1 MSTFK
6 IIKKGANNFWHWF
19 NNDAKKVAISDFEVV
34 LDEVSQTFVIV
45 YKNGANVPNQSV
57 NVLNIEVIDETDT
70 SAIETFTNVVDLRSR
85 LVQLGY
91 TPYLS
96 GIGILSVVAGTNV
109 SIDNTDP
116 ANPIISASSGDLQNV
131 TDIGNT
137 TTNPILI
144 PELQLYDTAT
154 DAYAKISYL
163 DGQFDFRDINGRI
176 IKVIEKDGLEQT
188 ININDFYLT
197 KEISSLTANR
207 QRIEPNKDGT
217 YAMLDDILPSAWK
230 EPAELLLLNAD
241 VVQGGGLPQISG
253 LIIQG
258 HTLVQGSRVVVTEYN
273 IPAFN
278 GIYRVGSGPII
289 GTGNYLLVRTNDANS
304 TTELNNAVIGI
315 TNGTFSGKTYRQT
328 TANPVINTTT
338 INFVEFA
345 PTITIDATPTDGSSN
360 AVSSNGVFD
369 ALATK
374 VDKVTG
380 SRLITSAEST
390 LLGNTSGT
398 NSGDNATNT
407 TSNAYADAKVTD
419 AIVNGVTTIAPSQ
432 NAVFDA
438 LDLKQNNLTETNFGT
453 FSNSLTDKN
462 TLIDADQVVSV
473 DSADSNKAKKTSWL
487 NVWNNFIK
495 SKTDNLYATIANLAL
510 KLNIASPSYT
520 GLMTGVG
527 TTQTGNSAIGVVD
540 LSQTWNTTGIPTAIR
555 LNVTDTASATNTSML
570 MDLRVGNVSRFT
582 INKNGRI
589 SFGAFGSTPSIYAD
603 NNGILFTNFAANNQT
618 GYSFGNG
625 QGTIVSTFG
634 TTNGVRIGAAGN
646 VGFSVSSGTAIYN
659 SLFINEVI
667 NQTGTANGITR
678 GLFINPTL
686 TSAADFRAIEVTAGS
701 IVLPYATA
709 SSTYAIR
716 NQDYL
721 VNFTT
726 GTFTATLPTAVG
738 CAGKEYRL
746 KNSGTGVITISTTS
760 SQTIDGATTYSLAS
774 QWKYVSVVSTGSNW
788 IVIANN

>member
-109 SIDNTDP
+109 TIDNTDP
-116 ANPIISASSGDLQNV
+116 ANPIISATSGDLQNV

-137 TTNPILI
+137 TTNAILI
-144 PELQLYDTAT
+144 PELQLYDSAT
-154 DAYAKISYL
+154 DAYAKISYS

-207 QRIEPNKDGT
+207 QRTEPDKNGT

-253 LIIQG
+253 LTIQG

-304 TTELNNAVIGI
+304 NTELNNAVIGI
-315 TNGTFSGKTYRQT
+315 TNGTFGGKTYRQT

-369 ALATK
+369 ALALKQDNLGYIPLPTNAGTA
-374 VDKVTG
+374 TG
-380 SRLITSAEST
+380 AT
-390 LLGNTSGT
+390 LSF
-398 NSGDNATNT
+398 
-407 TSNAYADAKVTD
+407 VTD
-419 AIVNGVTTIAPSQ
+419 RIY
-432 NAVFDA
+432 
-438 LDLKQNNLTETNFGT
+438 GT
-453 FSNSLTDKN
+453 
-462 TLIDADQVVSV
+462 
-473 DSADSNKAKKTSWL
+473 
-487 NVWNNFIK
+487 
-495 SKTDNLYATIANLAL
+495 
-510 KLNIASPSYT
+510 IASP
-520 GLMTGVG
+520 V
-527 TTQTGNSAIGVVD
+527 TGNITADVTGAQLGV
-540 LSQTWNTTGIPTAIR
+540 
-555 LNVTDTASATNTSML
+555 TNIIIH
-570 MDLRVGNVSRFT
+570 N
-582 INKNGRI
+582 
-589 SFGAFGSTPSIYAD
+589 
-603 NNGILFTNFAANNQT
+603 
-618 GYSFGNG
+618 
-625 QGTIVSTFG
+625 
-634 TTNGVRIGAAGN
+634 
-646 VGFSVSSGTAIYN
+646 SGTAPTFSSEYKKLSGSGNYILSVVNYIYCT
-659 SLFINEVI
+659 FITSTEIIYSI
-667 NQTGTANGITR
+667 NQRT
-678 GLFINPTL
+678 
-686 TSAADFRAIEVTAGS
+686 
-701 IVLPYATA
+701 
-709 SSTYAIR
+709 
-716 NQDYL
+716 
-721 VNFTT
+721 
-726 GTFTATLPTAVG
+726 
-738 CAGKEYRL
+738 
-746 KNSGTGVITISTTS
+746 
-760 SQTIDGATTYSLAS
+760 
-774 QWKYVSVVSTGSNW
+774 
-788 IVIANN
+788 